1 MCQCIQSEVYVKVF
15 RVKHANVFRVLEST
29 HQMRLSEQERQLAE
43 QDEEERNVE
52 EEEDEVDDDEI
63 LQVLVI
69 MKVLR
74 PRLLYGRAILSK

>member
-1 MCQCIQSEVYVKVF
+1 MCQCIQSEGYVKVF

-52 EEEDEVDDDEI
+52 EEEEVDDDEI
-63 LQVLVI
+63 LQVLIV

-74 PRLLYGRAILSK
+74 PKLLYGRTILSK

>member
-1 MCQCIQSEVYVKVF
+1 
-15 RVKHANVFRVLEST
+15 
-29 HQMRLSEQERQLAE
+29 MRLSEQERQLAE

-74 PRLLYGRAILSK
+74 PRLLYGRAILSE